1 MFLMPIVLPV
11 FWAAGIKRYPVRTA
25 DYARSVLPP
34 TGTEAP
40 VFEDA
45 AIRESPRRTTA
56 LCRGPGRNRGETN
69 MAIGTSIFLLAV
81 GAILRFA
88 VYYSIR
94 GIAVGVVGIVLMI
107 AGALGLLLSFTVLSR
122 TSRRRTVVQSGPT
135 AVPGT
140 TTTVAREET
149 YSDEPVNW

>member
-1 MFLMPIVLPV
+1 
-11 FWAAGIKRYPVRTA
+11 
-25 DYARSVLPP
+25 
-34 TGTEAP
+34 
-40 VFEDA
+40 
-45 AIRESPRRTTA
+45 
-56 LCRGPGRNRGETN
+56 

>member
-1 MFLMPIVLPV
+1 
-11 FWAAGIKRYPVRTA
+11 
-25 DYARSVLPP
+25 
-34 TGTEAP
+34 
-40 VFEDA
+40 
-45 AIRESPRRTTA
+45 
-56 LCRGPGRNRGETN
+56 

-94 GIAVGVVGIVLMI
+94 GIAIGVVGIVLMI

-135 AVPGT
+135 AAPGA